1 VWYFVKGPL
10 LFLVFI
16 NDQPECV
23 KSTPRLFADDCLLY
37 QPIRSKADSEELQA
51 DLHVDKLQ
59 KWENYWLMSFNP
71 NKCEVIRIT
80 NKRKQ
85 AVLELALFVIM
96 SICLFQERLF

>member
-1 VWYFVKGPL
+1 MGPL
-10 LFLVFI
+10 LFI

-85 AVLELALFVIM
+85 LTSDYYIHGKKLLTVSSAK
-96 SICLFQERLF
+96 